1 MLEKIK
7 KVRYPYSK
15 KNSFEIWRFEEEQM
29 KRRLSSTDPL
39 LKKALFLFIFSLFL
53 QIPLMF
59 IKGIVNERETLYSET
74 NYSIG
79 KEWGKYQEIAGP
91 FLVIPYDD
99 GYVEISYDDNG
110 KRIEQKKYKEN
121 YYIVLPDKLETKAVL
136 KDEVRK
142 RGIYKATVYTG
153 EVNIKGKFSNLKKS
167 IPANINPYNRMYI
180 AMGISDIK
188 SILKVNSF
196 KAGENL
202 QDVELVSGTGVSR
215 ISQLANGISGEF
227 QDSGIYSADEIPFEI
242 NLVLRGSE
250 GMSILPF
257 GKENHFKISSS
268 WNSPNFY
275 GMLPSSREIN
285 ENGFSA
291 EWNISHLVRN
301 YDQDFS
307 AGLSV
312 DLSEGKAGVNFY
324 EGITHYRQV
333 VRASKYGVLFIMLS
347 LLIVYLFEISS
358 RKITYYIQYGVVG
371 FSLALFYLLLLS
383 LSEHLNFGYAY
394 SISVLAVVI
403 PNSLYIK
410 SVTQNKKYGL
420 GMLVFLSGVYA
431 VLYSILQME
440 EYALVTGTALI
451 MTVLYVM
458 MYLTRNLDSFY
469 KNETEEKN

>member
-1 MLEKIK
+1 MGE
-7 KVRYPYSK
+7 VSRDS
-15 KNSFEIWRFEEEQM
+15 R
-29 KRRLSSTDPL
+29 T
-39 LKKALFLFIFSLFL
+39 
-53 QIPLMF
+53 
-59 IKGIVNERETLYSET
+59 
-74 NYSIG
+74 
-79 KEWGKYQEIAGP
+79 

-99 GYVEISYDDNG
+99 GYVEVSYDDNG

-202 QDVELVSGTGVSR
+202 QDVELVSGTGVNR

-268 WNSPNFY
+268 WNSPNF
-275 GMLPSSREIN
+275 
-285 ENGFSA
+285 
-291 EWNISHLVRN
+291 
-301 YDQDFS
+301 
-307 AGLSV
+307 
-312 DLSEGKAGVNFY
+312 SECF
-324 EGITHYRQV
+324 
-333 VRASKYGVLFIMLS
+333 RAV
-347 LLIVYLFEISS
+347 E
-358 RKITYYIQYGVVG
+358 R
-371 FSLALFYLLLLS
+371 
-383 LSEHLNFGYAY
+383 
-394 SISVLAVVI
+394 
-403 PNSLYIK
+403 
-410 SVTQNKKYGL
+410 
-420 GMLVFLSGVYA
+420 
-431 VLYSILQME
+431 
-440 EYALVTGTALI
+440 
-451 MTVLYVM
+451 
-458 MYLTRNLDSFY
+458 
-469 KNETEEKN
+469 